1 MLNYNQMVVDHL
13 DDADV
18 DRLFHALA
26 DATRRDIVRQVIVA
40 ERSMSDLARRY
51 PMSMTAVQKHI
62 GVLEGAGL
70 VSKHRQGREQ
80 RVRVNVVAL
89 RRAQGLL
96 DDLEQMWRERFDR
109 MGELLSEPNKEEES

>member
-18 DRLFHALA
+18 DRLFHALS

>member
-1 MLNYNQMVVDHL
+1 VLNYNQMVVDYL